1 MTFTSAKLNE
11 RKQSHCKYFIEFTIK
26 IFNQVV
32 TSKKLTEIDPKQYL
46 GTDIRFKL
54 PKGQTFE

>member
-1 MTFTSAKLNE
+1 M
-11 RKQSHCKYFIEFTIK
+11 IK

-46 GTDIRFKL
+46 CTDISFKL

>member
-1 MTFTSAKLNE
+1 M
-11 RKQSHCKYFIEFTIK
+11 IK

-32 TSKKLTEIDPKQYL
+32 TSKKLTEIDPKRYL

-54 PKGQTFE
+54 PKG

>member
-1 MTFTSAKLNE
+1 M
-11 RKQSHCKYFIEFTIK
+11 IK

-32 TSKKLTEIDPKQYL
+32 TSRNLTEIDPEQYL
-46 GTDIRFKL
+46 GTDISFNL

>member
-1 MTFTSAKLNE
+1 M
-11 RKQSHCKYFIEFTIK
+11 IK

-46 GTDIRFKL
+46 CTDISFKL
-54 PKGQTFE
+54 PKGQTFEWIKVNSVTKY

>member
-1 MTFTSAKLNE
+1 MT
-11 RKQSHCKYFIEFTIK
+11 K

-32 TSKKLTEIDPKQYL
+32 TSKKLTEIDQYL
-46 GTDIRFKL
+46 CTDISFIL